1 MPQLTNLDVEWV
13 SLVDRAAVRD
23 PIEQSEPNR
32 FLIWKRD
39 QSQGGHPMSKLTKE
53 LLDQLG
59 DAVEKEDALAKLV
72 EKADNPEEVGSALQ
86 GVARLLTAHKADLT
100 PEIVA
105 EVAKAAGLE
114 LPTPEAPEASVFKAE
129 NASEVVEAL
138 KGADVPESV
147 VKEVEE
153 ALAKAAEKAELE
165 KADLP
170 PAVKAALQ
178 KAEDDRRESARK
190 AEEAER
196 IAKEER
202 DTRLNK
208 EFIAKAEEFKGL
220 TVKSE
225 EFGPV
230 LKSASE
236 KLEKDEY
243 EALETVLKAADEQIV
258 RGELFKEAGASGS
271 HTPSGAFEEAT
282 KKAEEIRKSDSSLT
296 AEQALEKAFEADP
309 ALQERYLAEVR
320 R

>member
-1 MPQLTNLDVEWV
+1 MPQLRNLDIEWV

-72 EKADNPEEVGSALQ
+72 EKADNPEEAGSALQ
-86 GVARLLTAHKADLT
+86 GIARLLTTHKADLT

-105 EVAKAAGLE
+105 EVAKASGLE
-114 LPTPEAPEASVFKAE
+114 LPEAEPASIVAKT
-129 NASEVVEAL
+129 ASELITAL
-138 KGADVPESV
+138 KSTDVSEAV
-147 VKEVEE
+147 VKEVED
-153 ALAKAAEKAELE
+153 ALAKAEEKAEIE

-170 PAVKAALQ
+170 PAVKAALE
-178 KAEDDRRESARK
+178 KAEEERKEAANK
-190 AEEAER
+190 AEEAQKL
-196 IAKEER
+196 AKEER

-220 TVKSE
+220 TVKAE
-225 EFGPV
+225 DFGPV

-236 KLEKDEY
+236 KLEKGEY
-243 EALETVLKAADEQIV
+243 EALETLLKAADEQIV
-258 RGELFKEAGASGS
+258 KGELFKEAGANGS
-271 HTPSGAFEEAT
+271 HTPTDAFQEAT
-282 KKAEEIRKSDSSLT
+282 KKAEEIRKSDSSLS

-320 R
+320 G